1 MRHVPASTPVSPPRT
16 AAHATAPHAAPVP
29 SAAAPSGSRADT
41 AHATAASGHA
51 QQAAAAAMPAA
62 ALHCTPPAWRYPPMA
77 RHMHE
82 EGSALVDLVIGG
94 QGQVVQ
100 ASLRGSSGY
109 DDLDS
114 TAVAAARNVHCTS
127 DGGALE
133 GRHLT
138 LPVVFHLKGQGM
150 P

>member
-1 MRHVPASTPVSPPRT
+1 
-16 AAHATAPHAAPVP
+16 
-29 SAAAPSGSRADT
+29 
-41 AHATAASGHA
+41 
-51 QQAAAAAMPAA
+51 
-62 ALHCTPPAWRYPPMA
+62 MA

-100 ASLRGSSGY
+100 ANLRSSTGY

-127 DGGALE
+127 DGGTLE
-133 GRHLT
+133 GTHLT
-138 LPVVFHLKGQGM
+138 LPVVFHLKG
-150 P
+150 